1 MDVIESLR
9 LRAVRCTDCGLTRW
23 ALFSGLEQAMARPCD
38 LCGGTLAPER
48 RHPGGGPRTLP
59 FERRDALAGDRST
72 LAG

>member
-1 MDVIESLR
+1 
-9 LRAVRCTDCGLTRW
+9 VRCTDCGHTRW
-23 ALFSGLEQAMARPCD
+23 ALFSTLERALARPCD

-59 FERRDALAGDRST
+59 LERRDALAGDRST